1 MDSVPFPLEQL
12 RDGIIRLAVPEC
24 ILLFSQKH
32 APDGTLSS
40 VKLCVIISGDNTDE
54 VERQLYM
61 ELDCAIPFDVLVY
74 SHDTWNQRTKEPG
87 SFASRIQ
94 KTGSVLY
101 AANPSF
107 Q

>member
-1 MDSVPFPLEQL
+1 MGPLPVPLKQL
-12 RDGIIRLAVPEC
+12 RDDIVRLAAPDSIRL
-24 ILLFSQKH
+24 FNQKTS
-32 APDGTLSS
+32 PDGALMS
-40 VKLCVIISGDNTDE
+40 VKLCVVIGGGDTDE
-54 VERQLYM
+54 VERRLYM

-74 SHDTWNQRTKEPG
+74 SRESWNRRIKEPG